1 MPKLIKIPNYDKSS
15 RFYLTLLE
23 KFGIE
28 IERFTVF
35 GQTLEMPIEFDHW
48 RYIVIYEI
56 EKDFEIY
63 RHF

>member
-35 GQTLEMPIEFDHW
+35 RQTLEMPIEFDHW